1 MLPVLPES
9 WCYDVDID
17 SRDGNS
23 SLFCLA
29 LLKGASIEKKSH
41 EFFLEMWKNQD
52 RGNHRTCSDLLERL
66 KGERY
71 VADESNLPEM

>member
-29 LLKGASIEKKSH
+29 LLKGASIEKKNH
-41 EFFLEMWKNQD
+41 EFFLEMWKTRIVGTTGQFYGWCTIAAPAS
-52 RGNHRTCSDLLERL
+52 RLLVVHL
-66 KGERY
+66 
-71 VADESNLPEM
+71 L